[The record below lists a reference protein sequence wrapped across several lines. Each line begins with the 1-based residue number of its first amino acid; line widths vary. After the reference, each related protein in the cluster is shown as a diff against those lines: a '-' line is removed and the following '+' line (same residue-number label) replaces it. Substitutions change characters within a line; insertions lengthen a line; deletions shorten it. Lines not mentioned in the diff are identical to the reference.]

1 MWNEILYEM
10 RLKFPV
16 TNKGLFLTT
25 LKKSFKRRLFL
36 KQGNTNP
43 NLNMN
48 PNMNT
53 NPKLSPN
60 TKD

>member
-1 MWNEILYEM
+1 M